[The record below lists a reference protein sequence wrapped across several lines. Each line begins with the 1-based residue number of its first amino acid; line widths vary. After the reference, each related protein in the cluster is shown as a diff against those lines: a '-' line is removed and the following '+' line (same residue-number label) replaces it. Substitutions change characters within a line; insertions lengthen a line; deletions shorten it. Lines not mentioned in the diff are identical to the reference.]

1 VAICD
6 LSRVGPLLVVVSF
19 TFIKKKNIVT
29 PFGPLSTTPHSCT
42 AYAKCRGMAINP
54 GDGKEASTEF
64 FLKYVGELSIII
76 LLRKKRLFTM
86 QVTCS
91 SLYFFLK
98 KSRSTIISYK
108 EKREFKS

>member
-1 VAICD
+1 
-6 LSRVGPLLVVVSF
+6 
-19 TFIKKKNIVT
+19 
-29 PFGPLSTTPHSCT
+29 
-42 AYAKCRGMAINP
+42 MAINP

-98 KSRSTIISYK
+98 KRRSTTISYK